1 MHFSD
6 IVYID
11 VILHRHQLEL
21 NAINLVQDISKVLS
35 RPNNCINI
43 LDLKL
48 VPGLKI
54 GQTYIKHFFKLHQM
68 HIR

>member
-21 NAINLVQDISKVLS
+21 NAINLVQDISEVLS
-35 RPNNCINI
+35 R
-43 LDLKL
+43 LDF
-48 VPGLKI
+48 GI
-54 GQTYIKHFFKLHQM
+54 S
-68 HIR
+68 